1 MHPKYIK
8 FCKQIENKI
17 ENIILIKKQC
27 ITESLCVSDLLIS
40 DTSSTIYE
48 FSLMDKPVISFN
60 SISKNIVWENFSDI
74 KQLEDLI
81 DNNLNNDP
89 FKSKRKIIYENYHP
103 YNDGQSAER
112 MINSINNHIKKFGIP
127 NYRNLSLYRKIKI
140 YLKFGF

>member
-1 MHPKYIK
+1 MM
-8 FCKQIENKI
+8 
-17 ENIILIKKQC
+17 
-27 ITESLCVSDLLIS
+27 
-40 DTSSTIYE
+40 SSYLD
-48 FSLMDKPVISFN
+48 FHYN
-60 SISKNIVWENFSDI
+60 NN
-74 KQLEDLI
+74 LI

-89 FKSKRKIIYENYHP
+89 FGQRKSVENYHP